1 MQWRGSGSYNL
12 LEITLILAFLS
23 TVIFLLCNYFSFLYN
38 VLEKLYKIRD
48 KVSHQAVQ
56 LLNNKGFFKELLS
69 FIFLLWV
76 EDSIQ
81 RCIKKDLCALPSHLQ
96 ILTKLQPRCMSS
108 KVTDTLWIHIQVHS
122 WTTSD
127 LIIGTYQLFFFF
139 FNSVNFCLVLNPHF

>member
-1 MQWRGSGSYNL
+1 MQWRGNGSYNL

-56 LLNNKGFFKELLS
+56 LLNNKGFFFFKELLS

-122 WTTSD
+122 WTISD
-127 LIIGTYQLFFFF
+127 LIIGTYQLLVFFLTLLIF
-139 FNSVNFCLVLNPHF
+139 VLC